1 MAFKKY
7 QKLVFNILNITSP
20 ALGTNTNS
28 PFHSSWKVTKLLHE
42 TEVDLARLEKWK

>member
-20 ALGTNTNS
+20 ALGIT
-28 PFHSSWKVTKLLHE
+28 SSSQYQ
-42 TEVDLARLEKWK
+42 